1 MRVILSFWGDLKSL
15 TIESAKAIGTGVE
28 LLSEVAEEA
37 NKASQRLLAETR
49 IARLEKELATLAE
62 GPGSDPVRAEKCGQL
77 LRLYDELEKLGGGV
91 SDTDIAARK
100 KLISQDLSRQT
111 VRRLLALI
119 ESLEKSIAKSR
130 FSLPVQEISQ
140 KQRLLSQIDALL
152 VQLNRGSQ
160 GDMAESFFAK
170 KKAILADI
178 AHLESLRATEE
189 VSHYSSGGQF
199 SYIEK
204 YDGRRHGFS
213 RYWYES
219 GYLKLQI
226 KYDNGQIYGPLSFWR
241 EDGSILFRGERL
253 ANSNLKLTG
262 YLRNGGRVFQGELGQ
277 NGYCNIWFAGVV
289 YAGRMKIENGRVQ
302 KLGFLFRLFFNFL
315 FWRSY
320 WRIFRSE
327 GGPALMDETLQ
338 VIRQFDAFV
347 GDLSLLAM
355 GQDPTRAK
363 TVAGKTRVAMGLN
376 S

>member
-1 MRVILSFWGDLKSL
+1 MSFWGDLKSL

-160 GDMAESFFAK
+160 GGMAESFFAK

-204 YDGRRHGFS
+204 YDGRRHGCS

-277 NGYCNIWFAGVV
+277 TGYCNIWFAGVV
-289 YAGRMKIENGRVQ
+289 NAGRMKIENGRVQ